1 MDKPQEASILVVDD
15 TQENLQLLSQLLTQA
30 NYKARVVN
38 SGERALESA
47 QTTPPDLIL
56 LDVMMPGM
64 DGYETCAHL
73 KADER
78 TRDIPVIFLSAL
90 SAPQEKIDAFKAGGV
105 DYITKPFGIEE
116 VLARI
121 AIHLSL
127 RQAQQRLQAQNERL
141 EQEVTER
148 RQAEARLQILH
159 ELDQA
164 ILATPSSAAIATAA
178 ISRVRQ
184 LIPCRCASVIEITP
198 ERRAKILAIEA
209 NSEVLL
215 NVTMWETSLHDDL
228 SPLSRLHNVA
238 DLTAV
243 PHRST
248 LQERL
253 YAQGVR
259 AYLLVPLP
267 FREQVLGA
275 LALESAQ
282 PNAFTKEHSRIAV
295 EIGVLL
301 AVAIRQAELHQAL
314 EQELAERRAAEKAL
328 RASEAALRQYTVELE
343 ASNAELDAFAHTVAH
358 DLKNPLSAIVG
369 FGGLLEKR
377 YTEIAPDKV
386 TEFLHI
392 IAQTGNKMTAIV
404 DELLLLASVRRIETL
419 EPGVLDMA
427 HIVAEA
433 LTRLTVALKAACAEV
448 ILPETWP
455 VALGY
460 APWVEEVWAN
470 YVSNACKYGGRPDE
484 AVPPRVELGYAMSDF
499 GAQGWASEGDSTPK
513 IQDAKA
519 KITFW
524 VRDNGVG
531 LSPEQCASLFTEFSR
546 VGQMEVE
553 GHGLGL
559 SIVKRI
565 VEKLGG
571 KVGVKS
577 AVGEGSTFWFTLPVG
592 E

>member
-1 MDKPQEASILVVDD
+1 
-15 TQENLQLLSQLLTQA
+15 
-30 NYKARVVN
+30 
-38 SGERALESA
+38 
-47 QTTPPDLIL
+47 
-56 LDVMMPGM
+56 
-64 DGYETCAHL
+64 
-73 KADER
+73 
-78 TRDIPVIFLSAL
+78 
-90 SAPQEKIDAFKAGGV
+90 PQEKMDAFKVGGV

-127 RQAQQRLQAQNERL
+127 RQAQQRLQAQNAQL
-141 EQEVTER
+141 EQEVVER
-148 RQAEARLQILH
+148 RQAEARLHILH

-178 ISRVRQ
+178 INRVRQ
-184 LIPCRCASVIEITP
+184 LIPCRCASVIEITE
-198 ERRAKILAIEA
+198 ERQAKVLAIEA

-215 NVTMWETSLHDDL
+215 NVAMWETSLQDDL
-228 SPLSRLHNVA
+228 TPLSRLHNVP
-238 DLTAV
+238 DLEALSQ
-243 PHRST
+243 RSV

-275 LALESAQ
+275 LTLESLR
-282 PNAFTKEHSRIAV
+282 PGTFTAEHVKIAV
-295 EIGVLL
+295 EIAVLL
-301 AVAIRQAELHQAL
+301 AVAIRQAGLHHAL

-328 RASEAALRQYTVELE
+328 RVSETALRQYTLELE

-377 YTEIAPDKV
+377 YAEIAAEKV
-386 TEFLHI
+386 GEFLHI
-392 IAQTGNKMTAIV
+392 ITQNAHKMTDIV

-419 EPGVLDMA
+419 EPGALDMA
-427 HIVAEA
+427 QIITEA
-433 LTRLTVALKAACAEV
+433 LSRLTVLQEETRAEV
-448 ILPETWP
+448 FMPKTWP
-455 VALGY
+455 VAQGY

-470 YVSNACKYGGRPDE
+470 YISNAFKYGGRSDE
-484 AVPPRVELGYAMSDF
+484 GIPPRVELGYSTLDF
-499 GAQGWASEGDSTPK
+499 DSLASESEDEGTPNIHK
-513 IQDAKA
+513 SAFH
-519 KITFW
+519 ITFW
-524 VRDNGVG
+524 VRDDGMG
-531 LSPEQCASLFTEFSR
+531 LSSEQCAALFTEFTR
-546 VGQMEVE
+546 LDQTEIA

-565 VEKLGG
+565 IEKLGG
-571 KVGVKS
+571 RVGVKS
-577 AVGEGSTFWFTLPVG
+577 AVGKGSTFWFTLPAG

>member
-1 MDKPQEASILVVDD
+1 MDEPQNASILVVDD
-15 TQENLQLLSQLLTQA
+15 TPDNLHLLFQLLTQA
-30 NYKARVVN
+30 GYKVRTVN
-38 SGERALESA
+38 SGERALEAA
-47 QTTPPDLIL
+47 QVAPPDLIL
-56 LDVMMPGM
+56 LDIMMPGL
-64 DGYETCAHL
+64 DGYETCASL
-73 KADER
+73 KADAR
-78 TRDIPVIFLSAL
+78 TRDIPIIFLSAL
-90 SAPQEKIDAFKAGGV
+90 NALQEKIDAFKVGGV
-105 DYITKPFGIEE
+105 DYITKPFSLEE

-121 AIHLSL
+121 AIHLTL
-127 RQAQQRLQAQNERL
+127 RRAQQRLQTQNAQLER
-141 EQEVTER
+141 EVAER
-148 RQAEARLQILH
+148 RQAETRLHTMH

-198 ERRAKILAIEA
+198 DRQAKVLAIEA

-215 NVTMWETSLHDDL
+215 NVAMWETSLQDDL
-228 SPLSRLHNVA
+228 TPLSRLHNVS
-238 DLTAV
+238 DLDTV
-243 PHRST
+243 PQRSA

-275 LALESAQ
+275 LTLEALQ
-282 PNAFTKEHSRIAV
+282 PDAFTAEHVRIAV
-295 EIGVLL
+295 EVAVRL
-301 AVAIRQAELHQAL
+301 AVAIRQASLHQAL

-328 RASEAALRQYTVELE
+328 RASEAALRQYTAELE

-369 FGGLLEKR
+369 FGSVLERR
-377 YTEIAPDKV
+377 YIEIEPEKV

-392 IAQTGNKMTAIV
+392 ITQTGYKMTAIV

-419 EPGVLDMA
+419 EPGLLDMGY
-427 HIVAEA
+427 IVAEA
-433 LTRLTVALKAACAEV
+433 QSRLQVMQAETRAAV
-448 ILPETWP
+448 SLPETWP
-455 VALGY
+455 AALGY

-470 YVSNACKYGGRPDE
+470 YLSNAFKYGGRPAE
-484 AVPPRVELGYAMSDF
+484 NLPPRAELGYTLSDF
-499 GAQGWASEGDSTPK
+499 GSPLLGPGDELSPK
-513 IQDAKA
+513 TQHPDA

-531 LSPEQCASLFTEFSR
+531 LSPEQCAALFTEFSR
-546 VGQMEVE
+546 VGQTEIE

-559 SIVKRI
+559 SIVRRI
-565 VEKLGG
+565 IEKLGG
-571 KVGVKS
+571 QVGVKS
-577 AVGEGSTFWFTLPVG
+577 AIGEGSTFWFTLPAG